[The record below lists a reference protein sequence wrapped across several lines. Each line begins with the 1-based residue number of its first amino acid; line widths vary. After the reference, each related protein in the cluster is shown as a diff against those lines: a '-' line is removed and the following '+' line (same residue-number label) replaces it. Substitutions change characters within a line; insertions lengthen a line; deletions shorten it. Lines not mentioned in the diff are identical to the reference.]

1 MSEIKKRPEPIKSPQ
16 SGNRKSIDPEKPT
29 SWWGKRNKNEKILAG
44 LGVCCLGIILIVG
57 IGGILSPDAPS
68 PEIAETV
75 PTEEDAPTVDQG
87 QATTTG
93 QEQAAK
99 KAESYLSIS
108 AFSRQGLIEQLEYEG
123 FTRQQAEYGVDQTGA
138 DWNEQAAK
146 KAESYLSISAFSR
159 QGLIEQL
166 EYEGFTRQQA
176 EYGVRAVGL

>member
-29 SWWGKRNKNEKILAG
+29 SWWGKRTKNEKILAG

-68 PEIAETV
+68 PDIAETV
-75 PTEEDAPTVDQG
+75 SPEEDAATVDQG
-87 QATTTG
+87 PAPTMG
-93 QEQAAK
+93 QEQVAK
-99 KAESYLSIS
+99 MAQSYLDTMP
-108 AFSRQGLIEQLEYEG
+108 FSRQGLIEQLEYEG
-123 FTRQQAEYGVDQTGA
+123 FTRQEAEYGVDQTGA
-138 DWNEQAAK
+138 DWNQQAAK
-146 KAESYLSISAFSR
+146 MAQSYLDTMPFSR